1 MWGRSQLPH
10 STTLRAA
17 GVPPSAT
24 LRLAGRLRGGAAV
37 TVRPRVQ
44 RERWSLYWKES
55 MATQT
60 QMVDEVRLEVDPAA
74 TTGAQLLALVAER
87 LRWPPVAE
95 LMALEGFDGPW
106 ERLLLQGR
114 ELDLEKLLAEQGVGS
129 GAELTS
135 IRIALAAEGWKVRM
149 GGNGR
154 RGKTSCCVFVRV
166 LVETS
171 CSDRSRSLRRSKR
184 TRTA

>member
-1 MWGRSQLPH
+1 MQIFVRGDCSRAYDVCPDANVAELMEAIQARQGIPASEQCLVWGRSQLPH

-60 QMVDEVRLEVDPAA
+60 QMVDE
-74 TTGAQLLALVAER
+74 
-87 LRWPPVAE
+87 
-95 LMALEGFDGPW
+95 
-106 ERLLLQGR
+106 
-114 ELDLEKLLAEQGVGS
+114 
-129 GAELTS
+129 
-135 IRIALAAEGWKVRM
+135 
-149 GGNGR
+149 
-154 RGKTSCCVFVRV
+154 
-166 LVETS
+166 
-171 CSDRSRSLRRSKR
+171 
-184 TRTA
+184 